1 MLNDHLNKIPD
12 EILFENYVLDNGLT
26 VVLVPI
32 KNVFSVD
39 AKLTVRVGSQ
49 YETKNTSG
57 LSHFLEHM
65 NFKGTKNKPDHLSLT
80 KDIENYGGITNAS
93 TGYEFTSYYTH
104 VGFEHLDT
112 ALEFLSEQLTNSIFP
127 EKEFEKEKGVII
139 EEIRMYEDM
148 PRAKAEDLFLS
159 ALYGDQPSGW
169 NIAGTEKNIVN
180 MKRDTMVEYYKKHYL
195 PSNAFLVISGNFKN
209 TLAKKLVSQFFGTSA
224 KPKKISYPKTAI
236 TKKPFDINWCK
247 KDVKEHNF
255 VLGCHSYK
263 MGDPKN
269 YTLSIINAI
278 LSSGFN
284 SRLYLNVREKLGG
297 AYYIYSSLD
306 AMSDRGI
313 FGIYGGINN
322 DKSLIIMEEIIKELR
337 KLKEE
342 LVSKEELEK
351 VKNRYISMFLMSL
364 DNPYKIK
371 SPIESWIAYP
381 RKFVSPKQEI
391 EKILKISPKDI
402 LKISQELF
410 VPNNFKMGV
419 LSPTLDRKA
428 LSKIVNKL

>member
-159 ALYGDQPSGW
+159 ALYGDQPSG
-169 NIAGTEKNIVN
+169 
-180 MKRDTMVEYYKKHYL
+180 
-195 PSNAFLVISGNFKN
+195 
-209 TLAKKLVSQFFGTSA
+209 
-224 KPKKISYPKTAI
+224 
-236 TKKPFDINWCK
+236 
-247 KDVKEHNF
+247 
-255 VLGCHSYK
+255 
-263 MGDPKN
+263 
-269 YTLSIINAI
+269 
-278 LSSGFN
+278 
-284 SRLYLNVREKLGG
+284 
-297 AYYIYSSLD
+297 
-306 AMSDRGI
+306 
-313 FGIYGGINN
+313 
-322 DKSLIIMEEIIKELR
+322 
-337 KLKEE
+337 
-342 LVSKEELEK
+342 
-351 VKNRYISMFLMSL
+351 
-364 DNPYKIK
+364 
-371 SPIESWIAYP
+371 
-381 RKFVSPKQEI
+381 
-391 EKILKISPKDI
+391 
-402 LKISQELF
+402 
-410 VPNNFKMGV
+410 
-419 LSPTLDRKA
+419 
-428 LSKIVNKL
+428 